1 MTTEPKH
8 KTIKVW
14 YSTYRELKKLAAEKP
29 ESLAA
34 LLDRLVREES
44 DRRKGGLSSGR

>member
-14 YSTYRELKKLAAEKP
+14 YSTYRLLKKLAAEKP

-34 LLDRLVREES
+34 LIDRLAQSENETKQPV
-44 DRRKGGLSSGR
+44 G

>member
-14 YSTYRELKKLAAEKP
+14 YGTYRKLKRLAAEKP

-34 LLDRLVREES
+34 LIDRLVEQEES
-44 DRRKGGLSSGR
+44 RRKPVG